1 MKQDNGWQF
10 TKSLEIIKCRE
21 GNKEFMKER
30 RARRPFGR
38 TVLICEYPIEAE
50 AAAEAERRRNYR
62 RKHGL
67 TLCADGLRRLII
79 KEEAAMAD
87 RYKICPHCGAHLD
100 FGERCDCEAAADSS
114 GNAEPKTKERVNGN
128 DRN

>member
-1 MKQDNGWQF
+1 MKYVCTLGYDPEKAAKCNPSECPSCGW
-10 TKSLEIIKCRE
+10 E
-21 GNKEFMKER
+21 
-30 RARRPFGR
+30 
-38 TVLICEYPIEAE
+38 
-50 AAAEAERRRNYR
+50 AAEAERRGNYR

-87 RYKICPHCGAHLD
+87 RYRVCPHCGAHLD
-100 FGERCDCEAAADSS
+100 FGEKCDCEAAADSS
-114 GNAEPKTKERVNGN
+114 GNAEPKTKERAKSN